1 MLKAAEQFP
10 GSMPCCMWIHPKSFI
25 RYKIS
30 KSQNNLYKMMAVL
43 ERDGLWL
50 SAHKSDQKNE
60 HKTVNF
66 NLSHCE
72 FTKTLK
78 SWLSSLT
85 GLV

>member
-1 MLKAAEQFP
+1 
-10 GSMPCCMWIHPKSFI
+10 
-25 RYKIS
+25 
-30 KSQNNLYKMMAVL
+30 MMAVL

-78 SWLSSLT
+78 SWLSILT